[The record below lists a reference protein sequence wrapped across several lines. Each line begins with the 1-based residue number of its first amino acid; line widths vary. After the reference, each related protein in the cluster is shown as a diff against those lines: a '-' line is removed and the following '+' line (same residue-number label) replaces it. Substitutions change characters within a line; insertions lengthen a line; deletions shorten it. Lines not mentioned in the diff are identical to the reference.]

1 MVGTVAR
8 QRMKKVRKQERGKER
23 GGERRWATQDSSAFV
38 SKVSRPAMEC
48 QLAIEVKLPTRLSW
62 HGLGLGTVLL
72 GWEGSLGVLALSLI
86 MLLRHLER
94 ALMSLFVVLHW

>member
-8 QRMKKVRKQERGKER
+8 QRMKKVRKKKRRTRERGER
-23 GGERRWATQDSSAFV
+23 GTTQDSSAFV

-48 QLAIEVKLPTRLSW
+48 QLAIEVKLPARLSW
-62 HGLGLGTVLL
+62 HGLGLGTVLS

>member
-1 MVGTVAR
+1 MREGDT
-8 QRMKKVRKQERGKER
+8 G
-23 GGERRWATQDSSAFV
+23 ATQDSSAFV

-48 QLAIEVKLPTRLSW
+48 QLAIEVKLPARLSW
-62 HGLGLGTVLL
+62 HSLGLGLGAVLL
-72 GWEGSLGVLALSLI
+72 AWVGSPGSLGVLALSLI

>member
-1 MVGTVAR
+1 MWEER
-8 QRMKKVRKQERGKER
+8 ERSERGT
-23 GGERRWATQDSSAFV
+23 TQDSSAFV

-48 QLAIEVKLPTRLSW
+48 QLAIEVKLPARLSW
-62 HGLGLGTVLL
+62 HGLGLGTVLS